1 MNPKGRND
9 YLSEANRLLCNSDAD
24 YYTLLKDAEEKLYE
38 MVDAKINAYED
49 SSVEKKA
56 TKSIWGESWDE
67 CKTVYDGLVESG
79 VVSNDKIDSGPID
92 IYKLVNIL

>member
-49 SSVEKKA
+49 SDAIDDLE
-56 TKSIWGESWDE
+56 TKD
-67 CKTVYDGLVESG
+67 V
-79 VVSNDKIDSGPID
+79 ID